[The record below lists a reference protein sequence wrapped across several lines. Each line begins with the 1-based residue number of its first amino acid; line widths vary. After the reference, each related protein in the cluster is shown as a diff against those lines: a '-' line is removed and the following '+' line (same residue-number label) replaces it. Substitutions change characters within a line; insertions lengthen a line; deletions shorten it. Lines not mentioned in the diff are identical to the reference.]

1 MSVVQSRHQI
11 PFSDNSKMKCKIVPV
26 GRRRDGGTRYWCL
39 THHANATA
47 KYGVAALKCV
57 AANDVPISPEE
68 TLDLDFEK
76 YPGGI
81 ALWGSVPA
89 VYDTTT
95 QSTDRGIHVHA
106 RRTKNGLKDI
116 DRTYRKLR
124 IPLSGDLLSDGWV
137 EVDEIDAINYMISGV
152 FGFQTISV
160 NCIYCGFPHL
170 DRDWFSVHTHR
181 RHQCH
186 GCGRQFSDSVSG
198 IGNPLANIR
207 QLLGA
212 KPTAKIKAPESM
224 SLRQRDY
231 PGGIQIWGSN
241 PAIVWTSD
249 EPEET
254 GIHIHAFSSHEQK
267 MPSVDDTY
275 SKVTIDGVKL
285 DANQVRTYM
294 AQSSMP
300 HLEGR
305 IVDLVCPSCGESHFD
320 QAEMAYTPHIDHEC
334 HSCET
339 LFRSQTQI
347 KKTIG
352 NPFVAVRRELATKAL
367 NPMRE
372 DKLGLR
378 PETI

>member
-1 MSVVQSRHQI
+1 
-11 PFSDNSKMKCKIVPV
+11 MKCKIVSV

-39 THHANATA
+39 AHHANATA
-47 KYGVAALKCV
+47 KYGVAAQRCV

-68 TLDLDFEK
+68 TLDLDLAR

-95 QSTDRGIHVHA
+95 QPVDRGIHVHA
-106 RRTKNGLKDI
+106 RRTANGPKDI
-116 DRTYRKLR
+116 DKTYRKLR
-124 IPLSGDLLSDGWV
+124 IPLSKDLFSDGWM

-152 FGFQTISV
+152 FGFEMMSV
-160 NCIYCGFPHL
+160 NCSYCGFPHL
-170 DRDWFSVHTHR
+170 DRDWFSVHAHR

-186 GCGRQFSDSVSG
+186 GCGRQFTDSVSG

-207 QLLGA
+207 QILGA
-212 KPTAKIKAPESM
+212 KATEKIKAPKSA

-241 PAIVWTSD
+241 PAIVWTSVN
-249 EPEET
+249 PEEA
-254 GIHIHAFSSHEQK
+254 GIHVHAFSSHDQT
-267 MPSVDDTY
+267 MPNVDDTY
-275 SKVTIDGVKL
+275 SRVTIDGVRL

-305 IVDLVCPSCGESHFD
+305 VIDLVCPSCGESHYD
-320 QAEMAYTPHIDHEC
+320 EADMAYTPHIDHEC
-334 HSCET
+334 HSCGIW
-339 LFRSQTQI
+339 FRSLTQI

-352 NPFVAVRRELATKAL
+352 NPFAAVRRELAAEAP
-367 NPMRE
+367 NPLRQ

-378 PETI
+378 PEAI